1 MTSMY
6 EEGIRLID
14 EKFGKGKDNFISLA
28 TIARELSADGK
39 PRPVVRCVD
48 AYYEDCTFYVVTYGK
63 SNKMLQIEQN
73 TEVSIALSSEMFTAI
88 GTGENL
94 GWVLDPKNAEIRT
107 KLRTAFADWYD
118 MANNE
123 NDENCCI
130 LAIHLTRGTLNIN
143 HWEKLYHLD
152 FVNKTNMENGGIF

>member
-1 MTSMY
+1 MLLRKCTK
-6 EEGIRLID
+6 EEM
-14 EKFGKGKDNFISLA
+14 
-28 TIARELSADGK
+28 TIARESSADGN

-73 TEVSIALSSEMFTAI
+73 AEVSVALSSEMFTAI
-88 GTGENL
+88 GVGKNL
-94 GWVLDPKNAEIRT
+94 GWLLEPQNTEIRK
-107 KLRTAFADWYD
+107 KLRSAFADWYD

-130 LAIHLTRGTLNIN
+130 LAIYLT
-143 HWEKLYHLD
+143 
-152 FVNKTNMENGGIF
+152 

>member
-14 EKFGKGKDNFISLA
+14 EKFGKGKDNLISLA

-152 FVNKTNMENGGIF
+152 FVNKTDMENGGIF